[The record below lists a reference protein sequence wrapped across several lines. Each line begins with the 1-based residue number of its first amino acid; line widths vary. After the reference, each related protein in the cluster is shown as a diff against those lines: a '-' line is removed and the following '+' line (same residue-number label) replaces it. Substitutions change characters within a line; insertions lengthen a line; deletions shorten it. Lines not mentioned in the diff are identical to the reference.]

1 MGEECAYSSL
11 SVCCL
16 KPQEKA
22 GKSELWQYVKFIL
35 SSLIVSYG
43 SAFCQL
49 PAQAD
54 DPLLIDPANL
64 TLQPPVINMF
74 NGMPV
79 QSGQAG
85 DVLNRKQ
92 PNEGFN
98 PR

>member
-1 MGEECAYSSL
+1 MNYGSTLSL
-11 SVCCL
+11 SSVRLLCL
-16 KPQEKA
+16 K
-22 GKSELWQYVKFIL
+22 GLL
-35 SSLIVSYG
+35 
-43 SAFCQL
+43 FCQL

-54 DPLLIDPANL
+54 DPLLINPANL

-79 QSGQAG
+79 QSVQAG

>member
-1 MGEECAYSSL
+1 MNYGSAL
-11 SVCCL
+11 S
-16 KPQEKA
+16 
-22 GKSELWQYVKFIL
+22 L
-35 SSLIVSYG
+35 SSLRFLCLMG
-43 SAFCQL
+43 LLFCQL

-54 DPLLIDPANL
+54 DPLLINPANF